1 MSESRIWTDN
11 PKGPSSS
18 IIPQRSGLTLGDT
31 AHPWKSITVED
42 LVVTDDLTTTDT
54 MTAAR
59 FNLSDGSD
67 KNYSLSVYAA
77 GTAYALTATSAALDF
92 GTTDPTLVLNKG
104 GTYLLLASVNLQFN
118 GATFAASRTVTL
130 KLRRT
135 NNTAADVAN
144 SSAVLGTGITVTVTG
159 NFATVNLPPVVYS
172 TSGAAVITDSISI
185 FGDVSVVPSAG
196 SLDATQASITAVR
209 LYA

>member
-1 MSESRIWTDN
+1 MSESKIWTDN
-11 PKGPSSS
+11 PKGPSAS
-18 IIPQRSGLTLGDT
+18 IIPQASNLTLGS
-31 AHPWKSITVED
+31 AAQPWKAMYVED
-42 LVVTDDLTTTDT
+42 VITSDVQTSEGY
-54 MTAAR
+54 
-59 FNLSDGSD
+59 NLLDGSD
-67 KNYSLSVYAA
+67 KNYTLSVYAA

-104 GTYLLLASVNLQFN
+104 GTYLLMARVNLAFN
-118 GATFAASRTVTL
+118 GATFASSRTVTL

-135 NNTAADVAN
+135 NNTAADVSN

-159 NFATVNLPPVVYS
+159 NFASVNLPPVVYS

-185 FGDVSVVPSAG
+185 FGDVSVLPSAG
-196 SLDATQASITAVR
+196 TLEATQASIVAVR